1 MKMTLLLLA
10 VTVLVQTAAVAQLR
24 ITEFIPGGELTW
36 TNTARVVAYRV
47 ECAGTPSGPW
57 HSFEGFTNR
66 NLVLAETNRVTV
78 QTPRSDATGFY
89 RVAWLLPDPLGTW
102 DCRGFDTN
110 DNLVFTG
117 RLGVTSVATLSTNP
131 PILRVSGWKDIGDAG
146 RATNQTGMLDQYL
159 GLGELEGTLDIR
171 SAQLFLFWP
180 PGCRDCGMGPSGT
193 LWPNNYTGYWATE
206 TIFGTRGGG
215 RFHAERR

>member
-1 MKMTLLLLA
+1 MKKPLLLLA

-24 ITEFIPGGELTW
+24 ITKFTPGGGLTW
-36 TNTARVVAYRV
+36 TNAAHAGAYHI
-47 ECAGTPSGPW
+47 EWAGVPSGPW
-57 HSFEGFTNR
+57 HSFEAFTNL

-78 QTPRSDATGFY
+78 QTPHSDAPVFY
-89 RVAWLLPDPLGTW
+89 RVAWLLPDPLGIW

-117 RLGVTSVATLSTNP
+117 RLGVASVTTLSTNP
-131 PILRVSGWKDIGDAG
+131 PILRVSGWKDIGYAG
-146 RATNQTGMLDQYL
+146 AATNQSGELGIYL
-159 GLGELEGTLDIR
+159 GAGELEGTLDIR
-171 SAQLFLFWP
+171 SAQWSLLWP
-180 PGCRDCGMGPSGT
+180 PGCRDCGMVPGGT

-215 RFHAERR
+215 RFQAERR